1 MYAQTDAAQGWRGIA
16 SFLAAGDTP
25 GLERTQQYTMLG
37 GHALGV
43 TGLKLTK
50 CPVPETD
57 MLFGPGDG
65 FKAAMRHA
73 FGKPIPSFQ
82 GLQWELADVVT
93 DLEAARLLTY

>member
-1 MYAQTDAAQGWRGIA
+1 MLPKAGAVLPV
-16 SFLAAGDTP
+16 FLQPEIHRVLNEHNSTP
-25 GLERTQQYTMLG
+25 CLVVMRWESPDSNW
-37 GHALGV
+37 
-43 TGLKLTK
+43 
-50 CPVPETD
+50 PVPKTD